1 MLLLYNGRLSP
12 RTPVTVS
19 RSLSLYRLRQAEMT
33 IIGHLFSTLPIPRCA
48 CGHATAN
55 ALAGP
60 PTAADPAPRPCM
72 RAEASAT
79 LTNAHLASFG
89 KSGTTRAFCLYHPLQ
104 SPEVS
109 CTPPAPATACL
120 LDRRRAFS
128 PRPLIDVPKRLV
140 FLFFLFSV
148 SNAGNVVHA
157 TPTMARPPNVSAPV
171 HSVKTEEHPIVH
183 EFHKCASGKVSIGYF
198 TNWGIYVPNFSI
210 SLTDRNADTDKHFPT
225 DSWSETGHN
234 LYGCLQQLPRWIGP
248 AGSLLIGM
256 RNVATGT
263 SAAQSLELPAKNADM
278 LLRKNN
284 KVTGDIDLE
293 KALNRVRDPLV
304 LFVYRERS
312 EVEDRK
318 HIDNPIVRFRLY
330 MEACRWWSA
339 EEEEV
344 LRVLPQHE
352 LGKLF
357 TDVYAGEGPWNIRD
371 QKNELNEN

>member
-1 MLLLYNGRLSP
+1 MLLLHNGRLSP
-12 RTPVTVS
+12 HTPIAVS
-19 RSLSLYRLRQAEMT
+19 RSLSLYRPRQAEMT
-33 IIGHLFSTLPIPRCA
+33 IIGHSFSTLPIPRCA

-89 KSGTTRAFCLYHPLQ
+89 KSGTTRAFCLYRLQ
-104 SPEVS
+104 R
-109 CTPPAPATACL
+109 CPAPHQHLRLRACWIAAVRSRL
-120 LDRRRAFS
+120 ARSSTS
-128 PRPLIDVPKRLV
+128 PSALCSY
-140 FLFFLFSV
+140 FFLFSV
-148 SNAGNVVHA
+148 SNAGNVVHV

-171 HSVKTEEHPIVH
+171 HSVKTEEHLIVH
-183 EFHKCASGKVSIGYF
+183 EFHKRASGKVSIGYF

-234 LYGCLQQLPRWIGP
+234 LYGCLQQLPHWIGP

-263 SAAQSLELPAKNADM
+263 SAAQSLELLAKNADT
-278 LLRKNN
+278 LPRKNN

-293 KALNRVRDPLV
+293 KALNWVRNPLV

-318 HIDNPIVRFRLY
+318 RIDNPIVRFRLY

-339 EEEEV
+339 EEEEA
-344 LRVLPQHE
+344 LKVLPQHE

-357 TDVYAGEGPWNIRD
+357 TDVYAGEGPWNIRE